1 MAYILIL
8 DDDIITQDV
17 LGQICEDREHHVYK
31 AFNGNEG
38 ISICKNRPVDLIITD
53 ILISE
58 KDGIEIII
66 EIKKYYPKIKM
77 IAISGGGQIEP
88 EVYLKVAKTFGVSH
102 VFTKPLKREE
112 LLASIQEL
120 IT

>member
-17 LGQICEDREHHVYK
+17 LGQICEDGGHHVYK

-38 ISICKNRPVDLIITD
+38 IRICKNKPVDLIITD
-53 ILISE
+53 ILMPE

-66 EIKKYYPKIKM
+66 EMKNNYPKIKM

-88 EVYLKVAKTFGVSH
+88 EVYLKVAKTLGVSH
-102 VFTKPLKREE
+102 VFIKPLKREE
-112 LLASIQEL
+112 ILASIQEL
-120 IT
+120 AT

>member
-1 MAYILIL
+1 
-8 DDDIITQDV
+8 
-17 LGQICEDREHHVYK
+17 
-31 AFNGNEG
+31 
-38 ISICKNRPVDLIITD
+38 
-53 ILISE
+53 
-58 KDGIEIII
+58 
-66 EIKKYYPKIKM
+66 M